1 MIGNVYQIIHKPSNV
16 SYVGS
21 TMKSIE
27 ARWKQHKCDYMQW
40 VRSDFTNTT
49 VSIFPYLEKH
59 GVASFDCILLKA
71 YQVMDRKHLQAYE
84 QLWINKIKPI
94 NQKCAFNPIYKECRK
109 QYSLTYNINNKELV
123 AYKAKQ
129 YYKTNRASILEKQK
143 QYNQKNGQVY
153 DVNKAKQYYETNKVQ
168 ILEKQ
173 KLYSQTNKDKI
184 KERRAQ
190 YRNQNKDKIKA
201 KRAEYYQANKEVLL
215 PKARQ
220 YHINKK

>member
-27 ARWKQHKCDYMQW
+27 VRWKHHKYDYMKW
-40 VRSDFTNTT
+40 VQSDFTKTS
-49 VSIFPYLEKH
+49 VSIFPYLEKY

-94 NQKCAFNPIYKECRK
+94 NQNCAFNPIYKECRK
-109 QYSLTYNINNKELV
+109 RQSLTYYNNNKELV
-123 AYKAKQ
+123 AYKSKQ
-129 YYKTNRASILEKQK
+129 YYKANRVQLIEKQK
-143 QYNQKNGQVY
+143 QYNQTY
-153 DVNKAKQYYETNKVQ
+153 DANKAKQYYETNRGQ
-168 ILEKQ
+168 ILKKQ
-173 KLYSQTNKDKI
+173 QEY
-184 KERRAQ
+184 
-190 YRNQNKDKIKA
+190 NQANKDKIKA
-201 KRAEYYQANKEVLL
+201 KRAEHYHANKDKIKVKRAEYYQANKEVLL

-220 YHINKK
+220 YHINKKVH